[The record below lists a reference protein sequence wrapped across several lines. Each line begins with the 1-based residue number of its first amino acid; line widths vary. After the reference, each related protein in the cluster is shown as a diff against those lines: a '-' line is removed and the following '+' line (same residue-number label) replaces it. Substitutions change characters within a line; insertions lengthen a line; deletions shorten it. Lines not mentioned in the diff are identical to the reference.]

1 MKQHSQVNSLKIERQ
16 KMDKTHNL
24 RHLLT
29 ELIRTHNLEPK
40 ILEQKVFTLWRKHLG
55 VPLGTKTIPVSL
67 SSGILKIYT
76 EHPAYITEL
85 SFHKQQILADLNAE
99 LGKPVLTDLRIEL
112 RPARAVKPH
121 EKEHPSSSKKSPK
134 MISEDHT
141 HQVTSEQLERIEQA
155 LTSVSDTQ
163 LKKSLWQLFTTQSK
177 DKP

>member
-1 MKQHSQVNSLKIERQ
+1 
-16 KMDKTHNL
+16 MDKTQNL
-24 RHLLT
+24 RYLLT

-40 ILEQKVFTLWRKHLG
+40 ILEQKVFALWREHLG
-55 VPLGTKTIPVSL
+55 APLGTKTVPVSL

-85 SFHKQQILADLNAE
+85 LFHKQQILADLNAE
-99 LGKPVLTDLRIEL
+99 LGQPVLTDFRIEL
-112 RPARAVKPH
+112 RPARAAKPH
-121 EKEHPSSSKKSPK
+121 ETEHSASSVK
-134 MISEDHT
+134 
-141 HQVTSEQLERIEQA
+141 TSETTSEAQTHPVPPEQLARIEQA

>member
-1 MKQHSQVNSLKIERQ
+1 
-16 KMDKTHNL
+16 MDKTQNL

-40 ILEQKVFTLWRKHLG
+40 ILEQKVFALWREHLSA
-55 VPLGTKTIPVSL
+55 PLSTKTIPVSL
-67 SSGILKIYT
+67 SNGILKIYT

-85 SFHKQQILADLNAE
+85 SFHKQQILANLNAE
-99 LGKPVLTDLRIEL
+99 LGQPVLTDLRIEL
-112 RPARAVKPH
+112 RPARAAKPH
-121 EKEHPSSSKKSPK
+121 EIEHSPSNQKTPK
-134 MISEDHT
+134 TISEGRT
-141 HQVTSEQLERIEQA
+141 QPVTSEQLERIEQA